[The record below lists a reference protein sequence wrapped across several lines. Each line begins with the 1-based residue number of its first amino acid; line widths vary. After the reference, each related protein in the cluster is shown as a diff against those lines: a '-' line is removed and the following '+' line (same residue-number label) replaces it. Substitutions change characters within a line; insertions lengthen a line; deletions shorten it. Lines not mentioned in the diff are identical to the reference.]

1 MNHSFNYVA
10 MERIARWVTVLCTL
24 LASVPLPVAAQ
35 AASGQTVRSVAITV
49 EETVGI
55 RRNFYPVNV
64 RVPFPPGVLDQFGQ
78 TRLVAV
84 EDGAEVVAQ
93 STVISYWPDGSIQ
106 WLQVDSNISMGPEET
121 RSLRLEYGPVVAL
134 GENGSRGL
142 TLIEEIGAV
151 QVGRVRFGKNGFPL
165 VRSVAYRQELIAP
178 GSNGFV
184 VTDTSGIAYELGG
197 ADVSFEVVRRGPV
210 YVELSYSG
218 RVMLPDGVPL
228 PFALTIEMPN
238 SKSWVKATAVV
249 EDQNNRLRGLEF
261 HSPLALGPHP
271 WVWDFGTDRWT
282 YGVLRNEDGSVTLQ
296 NDITVKGEAKW
307 WVNTGSVGQERS
319 YETSGSTTPVLP
331 GWGHL
336 QGNAEVVAFA
346 VDRFA
351 TIAGSHRIAIN
362 GSGLVSFQV
371 EPAEPASR
379 HKLTV
384 YQHFVSN
391 PVQIGAATSPPSMLQ
406 PLVVR
411 VDPQQYAASGVTESL
426 DR

>member
-1 MNHSFNYVA
+1 MNHSFNYVT

-84 EDGAEVVAQ
+84 EDGAEVAAQ

-151 QVGRVRFGKNGFPL
+151 QVGRVRFGKTGFPL
-165 VRSVAYRQELIAP
+165 VRSVAYRQEVIAP

-296 NDITVKGEAKW
+296 NDITVEGEAKW
-307 WVNTGSVGQERS
+307 WVNTGPVGQERS

-371 EPAEPASR
+371 EPAEPTSR